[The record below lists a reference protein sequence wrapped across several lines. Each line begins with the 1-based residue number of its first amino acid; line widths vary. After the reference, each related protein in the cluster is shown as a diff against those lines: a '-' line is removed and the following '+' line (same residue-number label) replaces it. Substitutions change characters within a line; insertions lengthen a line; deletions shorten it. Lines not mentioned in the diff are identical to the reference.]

1 MLNMTKQIKQF
12 FKKQKETLFQF
23 AFILLAGFLM
33 FASIATLSSKSV
45 AIKNPI
51 DNDMDTIH
59 YVEVIKSTAY
69 MEYTQAKEELIME
82 VDKYIK
88 GVAPKSKLSGQAV
101 VDACIDYGRDVVFVL
116 AQGHQESHFGTAGV
130 ARKTNSVFNVG
141 SYDGSSSSEMIKKGY
156 GFPHPDESV
165 IPYLELISTKYMVN
179 GKTEQDMLRNYATP
193 RGSRYATSKT
203 YESDLREKYNDITRN
218 TSIQSKYK
226 QVLCLYETSLI
237 YNEE

>member
-1 MLNMTKQIKQF
+1 
-12 FKKQKETLFQF
+12 
-23 AFILLAGFLM
+23 
-33 FASIATLSSKSV
+33 
-45 AIKNPI
+45 
-51 DNDMDTIH
+51 
-59 YVEVIKSTAY
+59 
-69 MEYTQAKEELIME
+69 MEYAQAKEELIME

-141 SYDGSSSSEMIKKGY
+141 SYDGSSSSETSKKGY

-226 QVLCLYETSLI
+226 QVLCLHETSLI